1 MGGKG
6 VDASSEHQGQTQMGL
21 REFEWKQRLFGF
33 VQEGQADSTVERYL
47 LSRFGRQAVIRWL
60 KKKKY
65 VRIDAIEII
74 DSWVISKDDKD
85 LPGTEELVAIGIG
98 TSSAL
103 FEVDGG
109 GPGSGLPPSIE
120 GN

>member
-60 KKKKY
+60 AP
-65 VRIDAIEII
+65 R
-74 DSWVISKDDKD
+74 SLSR
-85 LPGTEELVAIGIG
+85 
-98 TSSAL
+98 
-103 FEVDGG
+103 
-109 GPGSGLPPSIE
+109 
-120 GN
+120 